1 MSIFFSIL
9 RVYPISTHSTRL
21 WAWGMII
28 FEYFKGIFNIY
39 TQYKVV
45 GVGCEYFKGIFN
57 IHTQYKVVGV
67 GHEYVFS
74 ILRVFSISTHST
86 RLWAWGMSIFEYF
99 KDIFNIYT
107 QYKLVGMG
115 HAYF

>member
-1 MSIFFSIL
+1 MS
-9 RVYPISTHSTRL
+9 
-21 WAWGMII
+21 I

-39 TQYKVV
+39 THYKFV

-67 GHEYVFS
+67 GHESFFS

-86 RLWAWGMSIFEYF
+86 SCGPGA
-99 KDIFNIYT
+99 
-107 QYKLVGMG
+107 
-115 HAYF
+115 